1 MEGSFA
7 DAANNHGFKRS
18 RWRRL
23 KNQRIQDYLIASI
36 QNIRIL
42 INHIGMGPKGSGATT
57 IAYMHGFLNLYRS
70 IFDRFFGFRKIPNF
84 LGVYVPELANFSSIE

>member
-7 DAANNHGFKRS
+7 DAANNYGFKRA

-23 KNQRIQDYLIASI
+23 KNQQIQDYLIASI

-42 INHIGMGPKGSGATT
+42 INNIGAGPKTAEAET
-57 IAYMHGFLNLYRS
+57 IAYRNGLPNLIVSFL
-70 IFDRFFGFRKIPNF
+70 DRFSGFRRIYSF
-84 LGVYVPELANFSSIE
+84 L